1 MLNKITSTVFSA
13 AVVAIGTGGAVWLT
27 ITGHTLQ
34 IGGLLLAMGAI
45 LGAVFFGY
53 RLAEGIGPDRLSI
66 WTGPLWSNRPT
77 TPAFGR
83 NEGELRRA
91 A

>member
-1 MLNKITSTVFSA
+1 MLNKITFTVFNA
-13 AVVAIGTGGAVWLT
+13 AVVAIGTAAAVWLT

-34 IGGLLLAMGAI
+34 VGGLLLAMGGV

-53 RLAEGIGPDRLSI
+53 RLAEGVGPDRLSI
-66 WTGPLWSNRPT
+66 WTGPLWSNPPT
-77 TPAFGR
+77 KPVFGKKD
-83 NEGELRRA
+83 ELRKA